1 MKACGACQAA
11 SPAGGDVRR
20 SCSNDV
26 VVQPWDI
33 VQVDTLE
40 LGQENDSAYHGV
52 LVCVDTFTRWAE
64 VILLVH
70 YDGRCV
76 AEAFLRI
83 CCRFSPPRV
92 IRSDNGKEFCN
103 HIVEALF
110 EVFGGVVHH
119 GAVGHP
125 QSQGAAER
133 FNRTLLTMIRKTI
146 ESRDWKQDLDL
157 LLFFYR
163 TCQHSSIGMSPMMA
177 MHAWEPRGLLVE
189 EPQRAM
195 GDTLGDWAE
204 SVRACAARNRDYVSE
219 ELVAGKTAEPPANN
233 PYECGDPVLLR
244 RPTRR
249 QKRLA
254 PFEPGW
260 LMEKI
265 IWPTTVIICRETGG
279 REKIV
284 NIELLKRNVGES
296 EPKETDDDDEGEEEL
311 AEDQMQHPLLPV
323 GLANPQPTY
332 ALQNMGAT
340 AIPRRY
346 RD

>member
-1 MKACGACQAA
+1 
-11 SPAGGDVRR
+11 
-20 SCSNDV
+20 
-26 VVQPWDI
+26 
-33 VQVDTLE
+33 
-40 LGQENDSAYHGV
+40 
-52 LVCVDTFTRWAE
+52 
-64 VILLVH
+64 
-70 YDGRCV
+70 
-76 AEAFLRI
+76 
-83 CCRFSPPRV
+83 
-92 IRSDNGKEFCN
+92 
-103 HIVEALF
+103 
-110 EVFGGVVHH
+110 
-119 GAVGHP
+119 
-125 QSQGAAER
+125 
-133 FNRTLLTMIRKTI
+133 
-146 ESRDWKQDLDL
+146 
-157 LLFFYR
+157 
-163 TCQHSSIGMSPMMA
+163 MA
-177 MHAWEPRGLLVE
+177 MHGWEPHGLLVE
-189 EPQRAM
+189 KPRRAM

-204 SVRACAARNRDYVSE
+204 GVRARAVRIRDYVSE

-296 EPKETDDDDEGEEEL
+296 EPEETDNDDEGEEEL
-311 AEDQMQHPLLPV
+311 AGGLMQDPLLPV
-323 GLANPQPTY
+323 GSADQQPTY
-332 ALQNMGAT
+332 ALRNWGAI